1 MRGRI
6 GVMDIGLADFESS
19 GMENRMRLAVA
30 FSLDKGLETVFITD
44 VVPGSVIVDLL
55 VVFRDFE
62 EAAAEESMD
71 KLGSSPELLL
81 TSDPVFAR
89 YGVEKQVREVQT
101 PFTSA
106 GWQQL

>member
-1 MRGRI
+1 MLAVQARV

-30 FSLDKGLETVFITD
+30 FSLNKELETVFITN
-44 VVPGSVIVDLL
+44 VVPGSVIVDML

-62 EAAAEESMD
+62 EAAAEEYMD

-81 TSDPVFAR
+81 SSDPVFAH
-89 YGVEKQVREVQT
+89 YGVEKQVRIVQT
-101 PFTSA
+101 PYA
-106 GWQQL
+106 E